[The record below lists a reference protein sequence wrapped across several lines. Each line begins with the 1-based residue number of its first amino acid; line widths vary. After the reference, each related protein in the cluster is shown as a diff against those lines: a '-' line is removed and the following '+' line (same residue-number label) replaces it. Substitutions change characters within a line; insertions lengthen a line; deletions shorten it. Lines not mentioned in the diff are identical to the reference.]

1 MVQLSVSQGL
11 TTAKPLEWKQIF
23 KVFQKPAYFMELL
36 VEHIYHGAELMESS
50 QSRTNNIHAFSSH
63 TQLYLQLQLAL
74 PEFCLTVSSN
84 YF

>member
-50 QSRTNNIHAFSSH
+50 QSRTNNIHASCFFKSY
-63 TQLYLQLQLAL
+63 TTVPAVTACFARVL
-74 PEFCLTVSSN
+74 P
-84 YF
+84 YYQ